1 MRNQKGYSQVSGLKR
16 QATHTTTNKLTQTN
30 MAPSPSPC
38 KSDVWIPK
46 KRIKLPTVVLTT
58 VGKKWRRK
66 PISKNG
72 KRIKKRAA
80 VSLKAS
86 EKRQFWVACHKSW
99 IVEIDEKEPENVEID
114 EEEPENVQ
122 VGATRAIPIDL
133 TECQNVHTRFT

>member
-1 MRNQKGYSQVSGLKR
+1 
-16 QATHTTTNKLTQTN
+16 

-80 VSLKAS
+80 VSLKSS
-86 EKRQFWVACHKSW
+86 EKRQFRVACHKSW

-133 TECQNVHTRFT
+133 TEFQNVHTCFA

>member
-1 MRNQKGYSQVSGLKR
+1 
-16 QATHTTTNKLTQTN
+16 

-80 VSLKAS
+80 VSLKSS
-86 EKRQFWVACHKSW
+86 EKRQFRVACHKSW
-99 IVEIDEKEPENVEID
+99 IVEID

-133 TECQNVHTRFT
+133 TEFQNVHTRFT